1 MELVGVLRHI
11 ASLIGICLSIS
22 RKHCSHPLDFKISQ
36 YLQSFALIS
45 TGMSLFPLINHYRQG
60 WYQHKYAFM
69 GKCTSILTWVLEI
82 GYALYSLGM
91 LQHTCR
97 NMYKGMYKGIYKY
110 KQNYSYTS
118 TYSAWL
124 AWAIFLWLSCN
135 SLKCPI
141 SLYHKELWL
150 IRHNHT

>member
-91 LQHTCR
+91 L
-97 NMYKGMYKGIYKY
+97 
-110 KQNYSYTS
+110 
-118 TYSAWL
+118 
-124 AWAIFLWLSCN
+124 
-135 SLKCPI
+135 
-141 SLYHKELWL
+141 
-150 IRHNHT
+150 

>member
-1 MELVGVLRHI
+1 MELAGVPRHI
-11 ASLIGICLSIS
+11 ASPLGICLIIN
-22 RKHCSHPLDFKISQ
+22 RKHCSHFLDVKINH
-36 YLQSFALIS
+36 YLQPFALIS
-45 TGMSLFPLINHYRQG
+45 TGIPLFPLINHYRLG
-60 WYQHKYAFM
+60 YYRHKHAFL
-69 GKCTSILTWVLEI
+69 GKCTSILTQVLEI

-91 LQHTCR
+91 PQHTCR
-97 NMYKGMYKGIYKY
+97 NRYKGMYKGMYKY
-110 KQNYSYTS
+110 KQKYSYTS

-124 AWAIFLWLSCN
+124 AWTIFLQLPCN